1 MPRKTAKL
9 TARRTILLVVEG
21 ETEQIYFSQ
30 VRADRHASGITITP
44 RLAKHSSVKHILKTA
59 LEEYESRAYDEIWC
73 VFDRDTIVRDGLG
86 DETVTLLEKAR
97 RLGIRFAE
105 SYPSFEVWFYLHF
118 AMPQPHYLSQYTL
131 IEDFRQ
137 FVPRYGKEQ
146 AWLSGGELYRLLRT
160 REQTAM
166 QNSVLLAAHNGACPS
181 EGNTA
186 CTVHELMG
194 AVFTKNARK
203 S

>member
-1 MPRKTAKL
+1 MPRKPAKIA
-9 TARRTILLVVEG
+9 ARRTILLVVEG

-30 VRADRHASGITITP
+30 VKAHRHASGITITP
-44 RLAKHSSVKHILKTA
+44 RLAKHSSVRHILLAA
-59 LEEYESRAYDEIWC
+59 LAEQESGVYDEIWC

-86 DETVTLLEKAR
+86 EETTALLEKAR
-97 RLGIRFAE
+97 ARGIRFAE

-118 AMPQPHYLSQYTL
+118 AMPHPHYLSQYTL

-146 AWLSGGELYRLLRT
+146 AWLSGGELYKQLRV
-160 REQTAM
+160 RERTALS
-166 QNSVLLAAHNGACPS
+166 NSVLLAAHNAACPS

-186 CTVHELMG
+186 CSVHELMG
-194 AVFTKNARK
+194 AVFATAARC
-203 S
+203 

>member
-9 TARRTILLVVEG
+9 RAHKTILLVVEG

-30 VRADRHASGITITP
+30 VRADRKISGITIVP

-59 LEEYESRAYDEIWC
+59 LTEYEEHIYDEIWC
-73 VFDRDTIVRDGLG
+73 VFDRDTIVRDGLSE
-86 DETVTLLEKAR
+86 ETTDMLEEAKN
-97 RLGIRFAE
+97 LGIKFAQ

-118 AMPQPHYLSQYTL
+118 ALPQPHYLSQFSL

-146 AWLSGGELYRLLRT
+146 AWLACGDLYAKLKPREKDALINSEELRT
-160 REQTAM
+160 RNEAT
-166 QNSVLLAAHNGACPS
+166 PS

-186 CTVHELMG
+186 CDVDILMRSAFG
-194 AVFTKNARK
+194 
-203 S
+203 

>member
-1 MPRKTAKL
+1 M
-9 TARRTILLVVEG
+9 EG

-30 VRADRHASGITITP
+30 VRSDRKISGITIVP

-59 LEEYESRAYDEIWC
+59 LAEYEEHIYDEIWC
-73 VFDRDTIVRDGLG
+73 VFDRDTIVRDGLS
-86 DETVTLLEKAR
+86 DETIAMADEAR
-97 RLGIRFAE
+97 QKGIRFAQ
-105 SYPSFEVWFYLHF
+105 SYPSFEAWFFLHF
-118 AMPQPHYLSQYTL
+118 ALPQPHYLTQFSL

-146 AWLSGGELYRLLRT
+146 AWLACGDLYAKLKPREKDALANSEKLRA
-160 REQTAM
+160 RNEK
-166 QNSVLLAAHNGACPS
+166 SPS

-186 CTVHELMG
+186 CDVDMLMRS
-194 AVFTKNARK
+194 VF

>member
-1 MPRKTAKL
+1 M
-9 TARRTILLVVEG
+9 EG

-30 VRADRHASGITITP
+30 VRADRKISGITIVP

-59 LEEYESRAYDEIWC
+59 LTEYEEHIYDEIWC
-73 VFDRDTIVRDGLG
+73 VFDRDTIVRDGLSE
-86 DETVTLLEKAR
+86 ETTDMLEEAKN
-97 RLGIRFAE
+97 LGIKFAQ

-118 AMPQPHYLSQYTL
+118 ALPQPHYLSQFSL

-146 AWLSGGELYRLLRT
+146 AWLACGDLYAKLKPREKDALINSEELRT
-160 REQTAM
+160 RNEAT
-166 QNSVLLAAHNGACPS
+166 PS

-186 CTVHELMG
+186 CDVDILMRSAFG
-194 AVFTKNARK
+194 
-203 S
+203 